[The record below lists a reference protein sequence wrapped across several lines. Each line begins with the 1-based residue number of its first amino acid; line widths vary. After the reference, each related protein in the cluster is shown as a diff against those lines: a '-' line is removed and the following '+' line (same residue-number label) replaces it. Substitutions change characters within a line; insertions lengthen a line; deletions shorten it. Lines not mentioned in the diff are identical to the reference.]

1 MAHGTEGTQNMSQDE
16 LNCLKNLLQVMC
28 CDGEVSSREKQFLKF
43 AADSLKVEV
52 SDWNALLKEVVGDKQ
67 AVYPLANR
75 NKALAALKAMALM
88 AKADDQ
94 VNEKEKTVLQTF
106 AKTIGLTKEQWKQ
119 MLSELDLS
127 TVFEPFGK
135 CLGTM
140 TVLKDDFEK
149 IDAFL
154 KIAGENNVQT
164 RILTCAEYLKLPA
177 ATDDIVCFH
186 AAEDR
191 ERTVN
196 ISALLLKKGGSRPVC
211 ILTRF
216 QGHQVKYL
224 HEAGLEK
231 CIIEPVYTRDI
242 VELFK

>member
-1 MAHGTEGTQNMSQDE
+1 MPQDE
-16 LNCLKNLLQVMC
+16 LNCLKNLLLVMC
-28 CDGEVSSREKQFLKF
+28 CDDRISSREKQFLKY

-52 SDWNALLKEVVGDKQ
+52 QDWNALLKEVKMDNQ

-75 NKALAALKAMALM
+75 DKALAALRAMALM
-88 AKADDQ
+88 AKADKE
-94 VNEKEKTVLQTF
+94 VTEKEKTVLQTF
-106 AKTIGLTKEQWKQ
+106 ARTVGLTKEQWKQ
-119 MLSELDLS
+119 LLSELDLA

-140 TVLKDDFEK
+140 VVLKEDFEK
-149 IDAFL
+149 IDTFMKTA
-154 KIAGENNVQT
+154 AENNVQA
-164 RILTCAEYLKLPA
+164 RISTLAEYLKLP
-177 ATDDIVCFH
+177 TVTEDVVCFH

-191 ERTVN
+191 DRTVQVCRV
-196 ISALLLKKGGSRPVC
+196 LLKKGAARPVC

-224 HEAGLEK
+224 HETGLQK
-231 CIIEPVYTRDI
+231 CIIEPAYTRDI